1 MQLSTITL
9 IAAAIAQVL
18 AQEHSS
24 EWVTYTK
31 KFSYTTFVVTK
42 YLGSTGL
49 TGSSYTTRTIDVT
62 DENGSVMYTEV
73 ATGRADAVAS
83 GNSAA
88 NSSASSSAEEGSST
102 AATSSSSEESSS
114 SEDPSSSAEETS
126 SSSSDSSSSSTE
138 ASSSSEAGA
147 GKVAGYSLGA
157 LAVGAAA
164 LLL

>member
-1 MQLSTITL
+1 MKLSSIASITAI
-9 IAAAIAQVL
+9 IANVL

-31 KFSYTTFVVTK
+31 KFSYTTFAVTK

-49 TGSSYTTRTIDVT
+49 TGSSYTTKTIDVT
-62 DENGSVMYTEV
+62 DEAGSVLYTEV

-83 GNSAA
+83 G
-88 NSSASSSAEEGSST
+88 SSG
-102 AATSSSSEESSS
+102 SSSSGSSSTTGGESSATDEAS
-114 SEDPSSSAEETS
+114 STTESSSSAEETS
-126 SSSSDSSSSSTE
+126 TSSSDSSSSTS

-147 GKVAGYSLGA
+147 DHVLGYSLGA
-157 LAVGAAA
+157 IAVGAAA